1 MTTNHER
8 QAELLR
14 NVLSSADKRYLIVD
28 GTKFG
33 RRGLY
38 RISAKGG
45 FDAIFTA
52 EDSGNSFSS

>member
-14 NVLSSADKRYLIVD
+14 HVLDAADRRYLVVD

-45 FDAIFTA
+45 FDNIFS
-52 EDSGNSFSS
+52 DLSL